1 VFFVSGEQHDPEHD
15 FKPFAEEHNSAPHK
29 QHRTSGIQIVL
40 LGVLLLLFYRPSPK
54 PTGYGDPSAPPAGLY
69 RCWSGGFDHLA
80 AGTLT
85 LAANGRYE
93 SYRSGGGGSY
103 SFLPASSSITFLNG
117 DYYFWEY
124 RGVYQRTHETP
135 PVPSPASLTNTVQSN
150 PTLPELPG
158 ERIVLIPVEATDAI
172 GTERPG
178 EYQYCYRE
186 NATAGIT
193 GH

>member
-1 VFFVSGEQHDPEHD
+1 MSGEQQNPERG
-15 FKPFAEEHNSAPHK
+15 FEPFEEQEDSA
-29 QHRTSGIQIVL
+29 QHRQHKASGIQIVL
-40 LGVLLLLFYRPSPK
+40 LGLLFLIFYHPTPK
-54 PTGYGDPSAPPAGLY
+54 PTGYSDPAAPPTGLY

-80 AGTLT
+80 AGTLM

-103 SFLPASSSITFLNG
+103 SFLPESSSIAFLNG

-124 RGVYQRTHETP
+124 RGVYQRTHETSA
-135 PVPSPASLTNTVQSN
+135 VPSPASLVNTVQSN
-150 PTLPELPG
+150 PTLPDLPG
-158 ERIVLIPVEATDAI
+158 ERIVLMPVEATEPI

-178 EYQYCYRE
+178 AYQYCYRE
-186 NATAGIT
+186 NAVAGIP